1 MTDVLHHQ
9 GGPAADAEVL
19 LAAAMD
25 GPGGEG
31 TWPYQAADPL
41 LRLAGLAALPLYA
54 WLAGLRSAFAVYG
67 RVAVARRRL
76 TRRSHQRED
85 AVALELGQAGGV
97 DPVAGHRP
105 V

>member
-1 MTDVLHHQ
+1 MTDVQNHQ

-41 LRLAGLAALPLYA
+41 LRLAGVAALPLYA
-54 WLAGLRSAFAVYG
+54 WLAGLRSAFALYG
-67 RVAVARRRL
+67 RVAVAARR
-76 TRRSHQRED
+76 RRSHQRED